1 MQIRRASANDA
12 YILAKAILIAER
24 AHVTKGILEV
34 ILGGTEDKCF
44 IHHLS
49 TTQIP
54 HLFHYS
60 YYLIAEEG
68 GFPIGSLGGYSSRIS
83 GYRSL
88 QKAIPE
94 VDQKL
99 NFPIRHKS
107 FGTGIKN
114 TFLFAREIDG
124 VWVIDS
130 VATLPAHRGKGVALK
145 LLNQI
150 LEIGERQGYLKAQV
164 NMYIGNEPAL
174 NLYSKLG
181 FEIIEEK
188 PCKRFKINFGHGGF

>member
-1 MQIRRASANDA
+1 MMQIRLASSNDA
-12 YILAKAILIAER
+12 YVLAKAILIAER

-34 ILGGTEDKCF
+34 ILGGTEDKCLSF

-99 NFPIRHKS
+99 NFPH
-107 FGTGIKN
+107 
-114 TFLFAREIDG
+114 
-124 VWVIDS
+124 
-130 VATLPAHRGKGVALK
+130 
-145 LLNQI
+145 
-150 LEIGERQGYLKAQV
+150 KAQIFRNWHQEYFPV
-164 NMYIGNEPAL
+164 
-174 NLYSKLG
+174 
-181 FEIIEEK
+181 
-188 PCKRFKINFGHGGF
+188 CKRN